1 MERFQDY
8 VAANRER
15 FLDELKVWC
24 AQPSIATQGVG
35 LKEMASLIEK
45 RLKGLGATVRRIAI
59 DRSPPT
65 LVAEL
70 GHGKKTL
77 LVYNH
82 YDVQPPDPLNEWK
95 SPPFEPAIRDGQFF
109 ARGVADD
116 KGDLLCRLQAI
127 EAYEKTVG
135 PLPFHIRF
143 IIEGEEEV
151 GSPHLEAFA
160 AAYPDLL
167 AADGC
172 LWETGNKD
180 EARRPTIALG
190 VKGICYVILAVRTA
204 PNDLHSSVGGIIP
217 NAAWRLV
224 WALNSLKGADDQILV
239 DGLMDHV
246 RPPTKTELAQ
256 LQTIPFD
263 ESAVKAEAGVA
274 GFVNG
279 LTGLDLLVKHY
290 YHPTCTI
297 CALKSGYIE
306 EGMKTVLPSAAT
318 AKVDFRL
325 VPNLTPELVKDLV
338 RAHLDRRGFTD
349 VEIIHADGVR
359 PARSKLNAPF
369 VKICVE
375 AARAT
380 YGAAPVIYP
389 TSPGSGPL
397 DVLCRETPTVMAGVA
412 HSNSKLHAPN
422 ENIYIDDYFEG
433 IRFVGELIRRFA

>member
-1 MERFQDY
+1 MERFQEY

-45 RLKGLGATVRRIAI
+45 RLKGLGASVRRIAI

-65 LVAEL
+65 LVAEI
-70 GHGKKTL
+70 GQGKRTL

-82 YDVQPPDPLNEWK
+82 YDVQPPDPLNEWV
-95 SPPFEPAIRDGQFF
+95 SPPFEPAIRNGQFF

-127 EAYEKTVG
+127 EAYQKTVG
-135 PLPFHIRF
+135 PLPFHVRF

-160 AAYPDLL
+160 ATYPDLL
-167 AADGC
+167 KADGC

-180 EARRPTIALG
+180 EARRPTLALG
-190 VKGICYVILAVRTA
+190 VKGICYVMLAVRTA
-204 PNDLHSSVGGIIP
+204 PNDLHSSIGGIIP

-263 ESAVKAEAGVA
+263 EAMVKAEAGVA
-274 GFVNG
+274 DFVNG
-279 LTGLDLLVKHY
+279 LSGLDLLVKLY

-297 CALKSGYIE
+297 CGLKSGYIE
-306 EGMKTVLPSAAT
+306 EGMKTVLPST
-318 AKVDFRL
+318 ASAKIDFRL
-325 VPNLTPELVKDLV
+325 VPDLTPELVKDLV
-338 RAHLDRRGFTD
+338 RAHLDRHGFTD
-349 VEIIHADGVR
+349 VEITHADGVR

-369 VKICVE
+369 VKMCVE
-375 AARAT
+375 AAKAT
-380 YGAAPVIYP
+380 YGVDPVIEP

-397 DVLCRETPTVMAGVA
+397 DVLCRETPTVMAGIA

-433 IRFVGELIRRFA
+433 IRFVGELIRRFG